1 MKKTIVIIIS
11 SIVLIT
17 GISFVI
23 VYNIGEMVLNDI
35 ISNEINNDFN
45 VVDSTVEDKDNNG
58 QNDSAV
64 DSNNDSS
71 KNSNIDE
78 KPDSD
83 DKTRPKKKITVK
95 EIEEIKNSITGTDKL
110 SAAMI
115 VIKRLSITEI
125 NTLKNIMSNGITLE
139 EKKEAKRIIYSKFT
153 QGEIATL
160 KAIYRKY
167 IG

>member
-1 MKKTIVIIIS
+1 MKKAIVIIIS

-17 GISFVI
+17 GITFVV
-23 VYNIGEMVLNDI
+23 VYNVGEMVLNDV

-45 VVDSTVEDKDNNG
+45 VVDSTIENEDKNAQD
-58 QNDSAV
+58 DTVV
-64 DSNNDSS
+64 DSDINSSNNVD
-71 KNSNIDE
+71 NDE
-78 KPDSD
+78 KSD
-83 DKTRPKKKITVK
+83 GAKTKRKKNITVK
-95 EIEEIKNSITGTDKL
+95 EIEEIKNSITGSDKI
-110 SAAMI
+110 SAALI
-115 VIKRLSITEI
+115 VINRLNITEI

-153 QGEIATL
+153 SGEIATL